1 MSNKSCQTNY
11 TEFTPIVTSI
21 QVKGAK
27 INKKDYD
34 DYDDYDEECDCNA
47 IECCCMCIWYLGA
60 GSLLLALI
68 YYSCKA

>member
-27 INKKDYD
+27 INKK